1 MNNLQKIVSS
11 EIYKNNKQY
20 NSLNPFY
27 NLNQL
32 ESFSNKNN
40 ATFFCK
46 KNSMC
51 TLRNLF
57 IIILIIVTYGF
68 RL

>member
-1 MNNLQKIVSS
+1 MMKFTKI
-11 EIYKNNKQY
+11 IKQY

-40 ATFFCK
+40 ASIFSAKNNMYTK
-46 KNSMC
+46 KFVHYNFNYSNM
-51 TLRNLF
+51 
-57 IIILIIVTYGF
+57 VF